1 MKLNELIE
9 EYSGN
14 LSECDIISI
23 TDDTRKVKKG
33 CLFFCVKGEKF
44 DGHTVADDMLK
55 KGAVAVVCEY
65 DLGLGNRQII
75 TENSRWLYG
84 KACSAWFG
92 HPERKIKMIGVT
104 GTNGKT
110 TTTNI
115 IKHILM
121 QNGYKTG
128 LIGTIQNEIGD
139 EVLHTDNTTPFAFD
153 FMSLIDKMVKSGCEY
168 VVMEV
173 SSFGLVQNRIGS
185 SYFDVANII
194 KHILMQNGYKTG
206 LIGTIQN
213 EIGDEVLHTDNTTPF
228 AFDFMSLIDK
238 MVKSGCEY
246 VVMEVSSF
254 GLVQNRI
261 GSSYF
266 DVALFTNLTQDH
278 LDYHK
283 DMEDYYQAKKI
294 LFGVCDTAICNV
306 DDSYGKRL
314 FDEID
319 CNKYSMSIKSE
330 TDFYADNI
338 NIRANGSEFD
348 LVYNRQI
355 HHVETNMTGLFNI
368 SNVLGAIAVCIAE
381 GIPVDKII
389 SSVKNYAGVKG
400 RCEIIPTGKDFTVI
414 CDYAH
419 TPDAIE
425 NVLRTLKPYAENRLI
440 CLFGC
445 GGNRDSA
452 KRPKMAVASLK
463 YADKIIVTSDN
474 PRDENPDEIIQEII
488 TGFKD
493 SKVSYDV
500 VTDRREAI
508 YHALKIAGKGD
519 IIVLAGKGH
528 EDYQILE
535 NNKHIH
541 FDEREVVADGLKLL

>member
-9 EYSGN
+9 NYSGS
-14 LSECDIISI
+14 LSEYDITSI
-23 TDDTRKVKKG
+23 TDDTRKVEKG
-33 CLFFCVKGEKF
+33 SLFFCVKGENF
-44 DGHTVADDMLK
+44 DGHTVARDMLE
-55 KGAVAVVCEY
+55 KGAVAVVCEH
-65 DLGLGNRQII
+65 DLGLGERQII
-75 TENSRWLYG
+75 TDNTRCLYG

-92 HPERKIKMIGVT
+92 HPERKLRMIGVT

-121 QNGYKTG
+121 QSGFKTG

-139 EVLHTDNTTPFAFD
+139 EVFHTDNTTPFAYD
-153 FMSLIDKMVKSGCEY
+153 FMALLDKMVKENCEY

-185 SYFDVANII
+185 S
-194 KHILMQNGYKTG
+194 H
-206 LIGTIQN
+206 
-213 EIGDEVLHTDNTTPF
+213 
-228 AFDFMSLIDK
+228 
-238 MVKSGCEY
+238 
-246 VVMEVSSF
+246 
-254 GLVQNRI
+254 
-261 GSSYF
+261 F

-283 DMEDYYQAKKI
+283 NMEDYYQAKKL
-294 LFGVCDTAICNV
+294 LFGMCDNAICNI
-306 DDSYGKRL
+306 DDDYGKRL
-314 FDEID
+314 YNEIT
-319 CNKYSMSIKSE
+319 CPKFSFSIESKS
-330 TDFYADNI
+330 DFRAENI
-338 NIRANGSEFD
+338 CIKANGSTFD
-348 LVYNRQI
+348 LLYNGKSYPI
-355 HHVETNMTGLFNI
+355 KTNMTGLFNI
-368 SNVLGAIAVCIAE
+368 SNVLGAIAICLTE
-381 GIPVDKII
+381 GIAIDEII
-389 SSVKNYAGVKG
+389 SAVQNYSGVKG

-425 NVLRTLKPYAENRLI
+425 NVLKTLKPYAENRLI

-452 KRPKMAVASLK
+452 KRPKMAVASAK

-474 PRDENPDEIIQEII
+474 PRNENPEEIIKEIL
-488 TGFKD
+488 TGLEN
-493 SKVSYDV
+493 SAVSYDV

-508 YHALKIAGKGD
+508 YHALKIAEKGD

-535 NNKHIH
+535 NNRHIH